1 MDYVFSEKSKKIT
14 TRVALAG
21 LLIFIIGVVF
31 DGNDYLSLV
40 TDDGHNY
47 GHSQRIWV
55 ALLSNGIFFFFISLA
70 VLFFIALQYAA
81 EVSWSVVFKRIY
93 ESMLSALPLMAGI
106 IVLIIAIG
114 QFDGHH
120 IYHWQHL

>member
-1 MDYVFSEKSKKIT
+1 MDYVFSKKSKKII

-21 LLIFIIGVVF
+21 LILFVLGAIF

-47 GHSQRIWV
+47 GRSQRIWV
-55 ALLSNGIFFFFISLA
+55 ALLTNGIFFFFISLA

-81 EVSWSVVFKRIY
+81 EV
-93 ESMLSALPLMAGI
+93 L
-106 IVLIIAIG
+106 G
-114 QFDGHH
+114 QLYSKEFMKPCC
-120 IYHWQHL
+120 LVCL